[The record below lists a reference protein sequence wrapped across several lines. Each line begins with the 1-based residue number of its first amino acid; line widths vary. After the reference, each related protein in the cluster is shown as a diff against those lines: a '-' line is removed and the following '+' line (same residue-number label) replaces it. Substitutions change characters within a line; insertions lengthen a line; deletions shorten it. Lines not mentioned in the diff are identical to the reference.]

1 MKLDRRLLRLVV
13 KSRFA
18 LFLAVGLGL
27 AGGVLAVI
35 QARLLSRALN
45 GAFLGGLGLEA
56 LGPTLGWLLV
66 VILLRAAGIWGL
78 EAAAHQVAAR
88 VKESLRSRLFDHLLA
103 LGPARLGSLNPAGEA
118 PEAGGRTGELANTA
132 VDGIEA
138 LDAYYSQYLPQLAL
152 AALIPLAYL
161 VLVLP
166 IDLLSAAVLLVT
178 APLIP
183 VFMILIGQA
192 AEALTGKQW
201 ATLSRLS
208 AYFLDVLQ
216 GLTSLKILGRSRAQV
231 EVIAAISERYRKTTL
246 GVLRVTFLS
255 ALALELVSTLS
266 TAVVAVQIGLR
277 LLYGWVSFEEAF
289 FILVLAPEFYQPLR
303 MLGTRFHA
311 GMAGA
316 AAGKRIFEILE
327 TPLPHRASAPDYEKV
342 RAQSPSPEAVST
354 STRAGAERHSPQIML
369 EKVSF
374 TYPDGREALSEVSL
388 TLPAGKRTA
397 LVGPSGAGKSTLA
410 ALLLGFLEQRSGE
423 IRVDG
428 CPLEK
433 IPPDEWREL
442 VAWVPQNP
450 YLFHA
455 SVAENIRLGRP
466 DASPEEVA
474 AAARLA
480 HAHPFIQALPEGY
493 DTLIG
498 ERGARL
504 SGGQAQRLALARAFL
519 KNAPV
524 LILDEATANLDPE
537 NEAEVQ
543 GAVQA
548 LMQGRT
554 VLVIAHRLATVVGA
568 DQIYVLSEGKL
579 QQAGDHQTLLAESGL
594 YRGLVE
600 AGLDGLV
607 MDPGAPERQ
616 AFEAAPGFL
625 DAGGSVPAAQPDRA
639 EPASAAGPDPLAGES
654 ENLGSTFWRLAGL
667 VWPFRGRILLAAL
680 LGFATVA
687 SSVGLMSA
695 SAYIIASAALH
706 PSIAVL
712 QVAIV
717 GVRFFGLARGVFRY
731 LERLVSHSVT
741 FEVLARL
748 RVWFYSALEPLAPA
762 RLMEYR
768 GGDLL
773 SRAIGDIAS
782 LENFYVRAL
791 APPLV
796 AALAL
801 LGMGIFFSA
810 YSIRLAVVLVLFLL
824 ACGAALP
831 LGIRLLG
838 RKPGRQALAARASL
852 NVALVDGIQGMADLA
867 AFGQGR
873 RQAGLVAA
881 AGQELAGAQRAQA
894 HLGGLQAAGGS
905 LLSNLGMW
913 TILLLGISMITSGR
927 ISGVDLAVLVLAA
940 LTSFEAVLPLPQA
953 AQYLEQNLQAARRLF
968 ELVDALPEV
977 EEPEQ
982 PLKIPQEL
990 ALEIRGLSFGYDWAR
1005 KNGSAVLER
1014 VSFNLAPGGKLAVVG
1029 PSGAGKSTLVH
1040 LLLRFWDYS
1049 RPGNAGQ
1056 IFLNGH
1062 ALSCYRPDEVR
1073 QKMAVVSQNTYLFNA
1088 SLRENL
1094 LIARPA
1100 ASTGEIL
1107 RAVERAQ
1114 LQELIGRLPQGLDTW
1129 IGESGQKLSAGERQR
1144 VAIARAIL
1152 RDAPLLILDE
1162 ATANLDTLT
1171 EREVLEALHALMEG
1185 RSTLMITHRLVS
1197 MEKMDEILVLRG
1209 GRIAERGRHQDL
1221 IQQGGW
1227 YAQMWRQQNSLLL
1240 QDQKIN

>member
-1 MKLDRRLLRLVV
+1 MKLDRRLLRLAM
-13 KSRFA
+13 KSRPA
-18 LFLAVGLGL
+18 LILAVGMGL
-27 AGGVLAVI
+27 VGGVLAVF
-35 QARLLSRALN
+35 QARLLSSALN

-56 LGPTLGWLLV
+56 LSPVLGWLLA
-66 VILLRAAGIWGL
+66 VIVLRAASMWGL

-88 VKESLRSRLFDHLLA
+88 VKEGLRRQLFDHLLA
-103 LGPARLGSLNPAGEA
+103 LGPARLGGLGPEGET
-118 PEAGGRTGELANTA
+118 PSAGGRTGELVNTA
-132 VDGIEA
+132 VEGIEA

-152 AALIPLAYL
+152 AVLVPLTYL

-166 IDLLSAAVLLVT
+166 IDLLSAVVLLVT

-192 AEALTGKQW
+192 AEALTGRQW

-216 GLTSLKILGRSRAQV
+216 GLTTLKILGRSRAQV

-289 FILVLAPEFYQPLR
+289 FIIVLAPEFYQPLR

-327 TPLPHRASAPDYEKV
+327 TPLPGRAISAESDDTHPTAAGAAALSGQVGDEHR
-342 RAQSPSPEAVST
+342 SPEIEF
-354 STRAGAERHSPQIML
+354 RN
-369 EKVSF
+369 VSF
-374 TYPDGREALSEVSL
+374 TYPDGRQALSEVSL
-388 TLPAGKRTA
+388 ALPAGKRTA

-410 ALLLGFLEQRSGE
+410 ALLLGFLEPQQGE
-423 IRVDG
+423 ICIDG
-428 CPLEK
+428 LPLGSLA
-433 IPPDEWREL
+433 PDAWRSL

-455 SVAENIRLGRP
+455 SVAENIRLARP
-466 DASPEEVA
+466 DASLEQVA

-480 HAHPFIQALPEGY
+480 HADQFIRALPDGY
-493 DTLIG
+493 DTVIG

-519 KNAPV
+519 KDAPV

-537 NEAEVQ
+537 NEAEIQ
-543 GAVQA
+543 GAVET

-554 VLVIAHRLATVVGA
+554 VLVIAHRLATVAGA
-568 DQIYVLSEGKL
+568 DRIYVLSGGRML
-579 QQAGDHQTLLAESGL
+579 QAGEHRSLLDEGGL
-594 YRGLVE
+594 YRELVE
-600 AGLDGLV
+600 AGLAQVKDFPEPEQHGTPPAHLDESRGIPAVEKGL
-607 MDPGAPERQ
+607 
-616 AFEAAPGFL
+616 AAPGE
-625 DAGGSVPAAQPDRA
+625 DARADQPGRDVER
-639 EPASAAGPDPLAGES
+639 
-654 ENLGSTFWRLAGL
+654 LGATFWRLARL
-667 VWPFRGRILLAAL
+667 VWPQRGRILLAAL

-695 SAYIIASAALH
+695 SAYIIATAALH

-762 RLMEYR
+762 RLMQYR

-796 AALAL
+796 AALAI
-801 LGMGIFFSA
+801 LGMGVFFSA
-810 YSIRLAVVLVLFLL
+810 YSLRLAAALVFFLL
-824 ACGAALP
+824 AGGVALP
-831 LGIRLLG
+831 VGLRLLG
-838 RKPGRQALAARASL
+838 RRPGRQALAARASL

-873 RQAGLVAA
+873 RQAGKVAS
-881 AGQELAGAQRAQA
+881 AGLELAGAQRAQA
-894 HLGGLQAAGGS
+894 HLGGLQTAGVS
-905 LLSNLGMW
+905 LISSLGMW
-913 TILLLGISMITSGR
+913 SILLLGIPLVRSGN

-940 LTSFEAVLPLPQA
+940 LTSFEAVQPLALA
-953 AQYLEQNLQAARRLF
+953 AQYLEQNLQAAGRLF
-968 ELVDALPEV
+968 QLVDARPEV
-977 EEPEQ
+977 EEPEK
-982 PLKIPQEL
+982 PHPIPEIPSLEVREL
-990 ALEIRGLSFGYDWAR
+990 TFAYERAGENRDTVLEQLSFE
-1005 KNGSAVLER
+1005 LP
-1014 VSFNLAPGGKLAVVG
+1014 PGRKLAVVG
-1029 PSGAGKSTLVH
+1029 PSGAGKSTLVN
-1040 LLLRFWDYS
+1040 LLLRFWDYAA
-1049 RPGNAGQ
+1049 PGNAGQ
-1056 IFLNGH
+1056 ILLNGQEL
-1062 ALSCYRPDEVR
+1062 ACYRPEEVR
-1073 QKMAVVSQNTYLFNA
+1073 SMLAVVSQNTYLFNA
-1088 SLRENL
+1088 TLRENL
-1094 LIARPA
+1094 LIARPQ
-1100 ASTGEIL
+1100 ASESEIL
-1107 RAVERAQ
+1107 RAVAQAQ
-1114 LQELIGRLPQGLDTW
+1114 LEALIERLPQGLDTW
-1129 IGESGQKLSAGERQR
+1129 IGEGGLRLSAGERQR

-1162 ATANLDTLT
+1162 ATANLDTMT
-1171 EREVLEALHALMEG
+1171 EREVLGAIHTLMEG

-1197 MEKMDEILVLRG
+1197 MEWMDEILVLRG
-1209 GRIAERGRHQDL
+1209 GRVAERGRHQDL

-1227 YAQMWRQQNSLLL
+1227 YARMWRQQQSLIA